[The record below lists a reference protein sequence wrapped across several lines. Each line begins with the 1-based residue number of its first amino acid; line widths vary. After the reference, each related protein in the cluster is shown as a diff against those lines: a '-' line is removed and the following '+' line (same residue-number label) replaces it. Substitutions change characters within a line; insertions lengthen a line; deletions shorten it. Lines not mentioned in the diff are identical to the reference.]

1 MRLTKATGPSLRFP
15 PKEAGQMLVLF
26 LLVMTIVFAA
36 GVIGVDAALW
46 HSQRRT
52 AQKDADAAAFAG
64 GLELLN
70 RTDAAD
76 ITSRATAAT
85 YEWGKR
91 NGIDSSVFTNSTPQ
105 VITGCWDSE
114 PFDGKPDGVMVDL
127 SGEGAS
133 LFSTIWSLATPD
145 VGAHAK
151 VCIGSPPDATGMLPF
166 GIPIETSPCFDA
178 DGRPQFGEE
187 CDVEVRAP
195 DGSSGETGT
204 LRLFNDGSL
213 DCSASNVGDTIKT
226 FIDEVASGADTT
238 CAIAPAGSDPAA
250 CQIYNSDGIGT
261 CIWSSTG
268 NKSKAMIEGLQA
280 RLALEGQ
287 TTAPYNCDDLYP
299 DSWFG
304 GQYVNDS
311 VDQWWEALTPVG
323 VDIHTIVPNPN
334 VFFEKRD
341 CTSPR
346 VVTIILL
353 DQFGEKG
360 QGPYLIRGFAAFFI
374 QGCYDFD
381 DKTDTLVAF
390 NQRCVTKNAKVP
402 NITGEPLLN
411 DTGHIFLQGMFINYV
426 DIGRRG
432 GALTEFGRVSLFLV
446 E

>member
-1 MRLTKATGPSLRFP
+1 MQLIKAVVARIRAAPRQA
-15 PKEAGQMLVLF
+15 AGQMLILF
-26 LLVMTIVFAA
+26 LLVTTLFFAA

-76 ITSRATAAT
+76 ITTRATTAM
-85 YEWGKR
+85 YEWGQR
-91 NGIDSSVFTNSTPQ
+91 NGIDAAIFTNSTPE
-105 VITGCWDSE
+105 VITGCWDSP
-114 PFDGKPDGVMVDL
+114 PFDGKPDGVAVDL

-133 LFSTIWSLATPD
+133 LFSNIWSLLTPD

-178 DGRPQFGEE
+178 DRTPLFGEE

-213 DCSASNVGDTIKT
+213 NCSASNVGDITQT
-226 FIDEVASGADTT
+226 FIDEVAFGADTT
-238 CAIAPAGSDPAA
+238 CAIAPVGSSPDA
-250 CQIYNSDGIGT
+250 CQIYNVDNIGT

-268 NKSKAMIEGLQA
+268 NRARAMIEGLQT

-287 TTAPYNCDDLYP
+287 TAAPYNCDDLYP
-299 DSWFG
+299 DSFFG
-304 GQYVNDS
+304 GVYDG

-323 VDIHTIVPNPN
+323 VDIHTIVPGPD

-353 DQFGEKG
+353 EQFGERG

-381 DKTDTLVAF
+381 DRTNTTVAF
-390 NQRCVTKNAKVP
+390 NQRCVTKNANVP

-426 DIGRRG
+426 DVGRRG

>member
-1 MRLTKATGPSLRFP
+1 
-15 PKEAGQMLVLF
+15 MLILF
-26 LLVMTIVFAA
+26 LLVMTLVFVA
-36 GVIGVDAALW
+36 GVIGVDGALW
-46 HSQRRT
+46 HAQRRT

-76 ITSRATAAT
+76 ITTRATAAT
-85 YEWGKR
+85 YEWGQR
-91 NGIDSSVFTNSTPQ
+91 NGIDAAIFTNGTPE
-105 VITGCWDSE
+105 VITGCWGSE
-114 PFDGKPDGVMVDL
+114 PFDGKPDGVTVDL

-133 LFSTIWSLATPD
+133 LFSSIWSLVTPD
-145 VGAHAK
+145 VGAHAT

-166 GIPIETSPCFDA
+166 GIPIETSACFDA
-178 DGRPQFGEE
+178 DKTPLFGQE
-187 CDVEVRAP
+187 CAVEVRAP
-195 DGSSGETGT
+195 DGSSGETGP
-204 LRLFNDGSL
+204 LILFNDGSL
-213 DCSASNVGDTIKT
+213 ECSASNVGSRTET
-226 FIDEVASGADTT
+226 FIEEVAFGADTT
-238 CAIAPAGSDPAA
+238 CAIAPAGSNPAA

-261 CIWSSTG
+261 CVWSATG
-268 NKSKAMIEGLQA
+268 NRSKAMIEGLQV

-287 TTAPYNCDDLYP
+287 TSAPYNCDKTYP

-304 GQYVNDS
+304 NQYVNDS
-311 VDQWWEALTPVG
+311 VDQWWEALSPAR
-323 VDIHTIVPNPN
+323 VDIHTIVPGPE

-346 VVTIILL
+346 VETIILL
-353 DQFGEKG
+353 DQFGQRG

-381 DKTDTLVAF
+381 DSTSTLIAF
-390 NQRCVTKNAKVP
+390 NQRCVTRNANVP
-402 NITGEPLLN
+402 NTTGEPLLN

-432 GALTEFGRVSLFLV
+432 GALTKFGLVSLFLV

>member
-1 MRLTKATGPSLRFP
+1 MRLTKPMAAGLRFLVNE
-15 PKEAGQMLVLF
+15 KSGQMLVLF
-26 LLVMTIVFAA
+26 LLVMTIVFVA

-64 GLELLN
+64 GLELFV

-76 ITSRATAAT
+76 ITSRATATT
-85 YEWGKR
+85 YEWGER
-91 NGIDSSVFTNSTPQ
+91 NGIDASIFTNSTPQ

-127 SGEGAS
+127 SGEGVS
-133 LFSTIWSLATPD
+133 LFSTIWSLTTPD

-166 GIPIETSPCFDA
+166 GIPIDTSPCFDA
-178 DGRPQFGEE
+178 GTPKFGEE
-187 CDVEVRAP
+187 CAVEVRAP

-213 DCSASNVGDTIKT
+213 ECSASNVGDTTNT
-226 FIDEVASGADTT
+226 FIDEVAFGADTT
-238 CAIAPAGSDPAA
+238 CAIAPTGSDPAA
-250 CQIYNSDGIGT
+250 CQIYNSDSIGT

-268 NKSKAMIEGLQA
+268 NRARSMIEGLQI

-287 TTAPYNCDDLYP
+287 TAAPYNCDYLYP
-299 DSWFG
+299 DGWFG
-304 GQYVNDS
+304 GQYTNDS
-311 VDQWWEALTPVG
+311 VDQWWEALAPVG
-323 VDIHTIVPNPN
+323 VDIHTIVPGPA

-353 DQFGEKG
+353 DQFGERG

-374 QGCYDFD
+374 QGCYDYD
-381 DKTDTLVAF
+381 DRTDTLVAF
-390 NQRCVTKNAKVP
+390 NQRCVTRNASVP
-402 NITGEPLLN
+402 NPTGEPELN

>member
-1 MRLTKATGPSLRFP
+1 MRLTKPMAAGLRFLVGE
-15 PKEAGQMLVLF
+15 KAGQILVLF
-26 LLVMTIVFAA
+26 LLVMTIVFVA

-64 GLELLN
+64 GLELFV

-76 ITSRATAAT
+76 ITTRATAAT
-85 YEWGKR
+85 YEWGER
-91 NGIDSSVFTNSTPQ
+91 NGIDAPIFTNSTPQ
-105 VITGCWDSE
+105 VITGCWGSE

-127 SGEGAS
+127 SGKGAG

-166 GIPIETSPCFDA
+166 GIPIDTSPCFDA

-204 LRLFNDGSL
+204 LRLFNNGSL
-213 DCSASNVGDTIKT
+213 ECSASNVGDTINT
-226 FIDEVASGADTT
+226 FRDETAFGADTT
-238 CAIAPAGSDPAA
+238 CAVAPAGSDPAA
-250 CQIYNSDGIGT
+250 CQILWDGIGT

-268 NKSKAMIEGLQA
+268 NLAKAMIEGLQT

-287 TTAPYNCDDLYP
+287 TGAPYNCDYLYP
-299 DSWFG
+299 DSFFG
-304 GQYVNDS
+304 GVNDS

-323 VDIHTIVPNPN
+323 VDIHTIVPGPD
-334 VFFEKRD
+334 VFFKKRD

-346 VVTIILL
+346 VVTIVLL
-353 DQFGEKG
+353 DQFEEKG
-360 QGPYLIRGFAAFFI
+360 QGPYLIRGFASFFI
-374 QGCYDFD
+374 QGCYHFD
-381 DKTDTLVAF
+381 DKTDTIVAF
-390 NQRCVTKNAKVP
+390 NQRCVTKNATVP
-402 NITGEPLLN
+402 NPTGEPELN